1 MPKTHRGHVDG
12 ERADKSGET
21 NQKRV
26 KILMDSSSIDS
37 KILYASATSN

>member
-12 ERADKSGET
+12 ERPDSGET

-26 KILMDSSSIDS
+26 KILLDSSSIDS
-37 KILYASATSN
+37 KILYVSATSN